1 MAYKKPKPYTI
12 PPPTEA
18 KIQAHIVKYLKHRG
32 IPYYKTSAMHSRGW
46 TDLVLCYRGM
56 YVGLEVKRP
65 NGFGKVTPIQSKH
78 MDIIREADGFAYV
91 VYCVDDVELYLKQVD
106 KHLKEM

>member
-1 MAYKKPKPYTI
+1 MAYRKPKSYPN
-12 PPPTEA
+12 PPPTES
-18 KIQAHIVKYLKHRG
+18 KIQGHITKYLKHHN

-65 NGFGKVTPIQSKH
+65 HGFGKATPIQEKH
-78 MDIIREADGFAYV
+78 MEVIREADGFAFV
-91 VYCVDDVELYLKQVD
+91 VYCVDDVELYLKQID
-106 KHLKEM
+106 KEI